1 MPYGSLI
8 IKFAAD
14 MAEFQ
19 KDVKRSTTLIEREFR
34 SMQKSARAF
43 QSIFQAVLI
52 GAGVGKVVGEFK
64 KLAEAADE
72 VGKASQ
78 RIGIGAEALQT
89 LSFAASQ
96 SGLEFDELEKGLRKL
111 AIGLGEF
118 EQGTGE
124 AGKALSALGFS
135 AEDFKGRNLEAATL
149 KIADKFAVMADS
161 AGKAEIAAKIFGERI
176 GTRLIP
182 FLNEGSEGIR
192 KLQEEAKRLGGVF
205 SDELVAAST
214 RFNDN
219 MDKLGRTITQLK
231 IEAFGP
237 LIQTLA
243 DVTDI
248 FTSATAA
255 ALSFGEKLR
264 LLFSGEV
271 NQGSFALLSI
281 EIDGLK
287 KELADVPNR
296 SALAKLLKTDTFAAK
311 ELEDQIASLEA
322 KRAGLGKLLEARGA
336 IQAATARPPAREGAA
351 PRVTDLDK
359 LNKESQAIARAQASL
374 EEARGK
380 QLVEGEQRLAQVR
393 LDLLDRFHAKGLI
406 GEEQYWE
413 RRTEVQRAALDASV
427 EAIQREIN
435 IRQSAQA
442 KLKPGSAEFLTA
454 EKEIF
459 EAQSKINEL
468 LQQFAV
474 EGQRAFFEAGD
485 AAEAYRDS
493 IAGINAQLLEMEG
506 RTGEATKIR
515 FEQQTRALRLAAESR
530 GDAAGV
536 AAIDRLGAAT
546 AAQARFN
553 EVVKRSQLL
562 QGNLALQEERIK
574 NSRETGAISEIRSL
588 NETSAARKGALGE
601 LKAIG
606 EEMERIAD
614 ESKNPFLV
622 QQAQAFRLEIEKLG
636 TQMDLLADKFDKIGE
651 GAFADFLTDVI
662 DGTKSVKDAFKD
674 MADSILKQVNRLAA
688 EEIALKI
695 FGGRNGAGGG
705 GGFGFGSIL
714 SSIFGGGG
722 ASAGGGFGTGAAF
735 GNLDLGLFLADGGRV
750 RPGQPYVV
758 GDGGE
763 PEWFVPDAA
772 GTVIPFSQTGGGR
785 TVNVVNNFAITGP
798 VDRRTQEQIQLDAGR
813 GVNRALS
820 RSG

>member
-19 KDVKRSTTLIEREFR
+19 KDVKRTTTLIEREFR
-34 SMQKSARAF
+34 SMNKAARSF
-43 QSIFQAVLI
+43 QSLFQAVLI
-52 GAGVGKVVGEFK
+52 GAGVGKIVGEFK

-89 LSFAASQ
+89 LTFAAGQ

-124 AGKALSALGFS
+124 ASKALGALGFT
-135 AEDFKGRNLEAATL
+135 AEDFKGKNLEAATL

-205 SDELVAAST
+205 TDELVEAST

-219 MDKLGRTITQLK
+219 MDKLGRVITQVK

-248 FTSATAA
+248 FTRASTAA
-255 ALSFGEKLR
+255 LTFGEKLK

-271 NQGSFALLSI
+271 NQGSFALLTI

-296 SALAKLLKTDTFAAK
+296 SALAKMFKTDSFAAA
-311 ELEDQIASLEA
+311 ELEAKIASLSA
-322 KRAGLGKLLEARGA
+322 KREGLGKLLEVRGNLA
-336 IQAATARPPAREGAA
+336 VETQRPPVRTGAA
-351 PRVTDLDK
+351 ANIVDIDK
-359 LNKESQAIARAQASL
+359 LNKEAQSIARAQAAL

-393 LDLLDRFHAKGLI
+393 LELLDRFHAKGLI
-406 GEEQYWE
+406 GEEQYWT
-413 RRTEVQRAALDASV
+413 RRTEVQKAALDASV
-427 EAIQREIN
+427 SAIQREIDV
-435 IRQSAQA
+435 RQAAQS

-468 LQQFAV
+468 LQTFATD
-474 EGQRAFFEAGD
+474 GQKAFFDASD
-485 AAEAYRDS
+485 AAQAYRDS
-493 IAGINAQLLEMEG
+493 IAGVNAQLLEMQG
-506 RTGEATKIR
+506 KTGDASAIR
-515 FEQQTRALRLAAESR
+515 FEQQTRALRLQAQAQ

-546 AAQARFN
+546 SAQARFN
-553 EVVKRSQLL
+553 QVVKDSQLL
-562 QGNLALQEERIK
+562 QGRLALEEERIR
-574 NSRETGAISEIRSL
+574 NSREVGAISEIRSL
-588 NETSAARKGALGE
+588 QQTSEARRGSLAE
-601 LKAIG
+601 LEAIAR
-606 EEMERIAD
+606 EMATIAE

-622 QQAQAFRLEIEKLG
+622 QQAEAFRLEIEKLA
-636 TQMDLLADKFDKIGE
+636 TQTDLLADKFDQIGE
-651 GAFADFLTDVI
+651 SAFADFLTDVI
-662 DGTKSVKDAFKD
+662 DRTKSVKDAFKD
-674 MADSILKQVNRLAA
+674 MADSILRQVNRMAA
-688 EEIALKI
+688 EEIATKI
-695 FGGRNGAGGG
+695 FGGGPGQKN
-705 GGFGFGSIL
+705 GFGFGDFMSKL
-714 SSIFGGGG
+714 FTGALGTGGAAAGGG
-722 ASAGGGFGTGAAF
+722 AAFDLLHAGS
-735 GNLDLGLFLADGGRV
+735 FLASGGPARAG
-750 RPGQPYVV
+750 RPYIV
-758 GDGGE
+758 GEEG
-763 PEWFVPDAA
+763 PELFVPDTSGMVVPNG
-772 GTVIPFSQTGGGR
+772 GTMGGGR
-785 TVNVVNNFAITGP
+785 IYMTVNYHSSGP
-798 VDRRTQEQIQLDAGR
+798 VDRRSQDQIALAAGR
-813 GVNRALS
+813 GVNRAITRNS
-820 RSG
+820 